1 VGLGGAYAGSVA
13 DEVASAGLNLPGSGQ
28 LSGFS
33 GTPWLL
39 YELFELE
46 AAECSGESSF
56 FAENVVHEL
65 KTSINAVPA
74 EIDAKTR

>member
-1 VGLGGAYAGSVA
+1 MALGEADD
-13 DEVASAGLNLPGSGQ
+13 DEVASAGNLPGSGQ

-33 GTPWLL
+33 GIPWLL
-39 YELFELE
+39 YGLCELE
-46 AAECSGESSF
+46 AAGCSGESSF

-74 EIDAKTR
+74 DMDARTR

>member
-1 VGLGGAYAGSVA
+1 MALGEADD
-13 DEVASAGLNLPGSGQ
+13 DEVASAGLNLPGSGHF
-28 LSGFS
+28 SGFS
-33 GTPWLL
+33 GIPWLF
-39 YELFELE
+39 YELCELE
-46 AAECSGESSF
+46 AAGCSGESSF